1 MQVPKQIF
9 CLIPL
14 FDLTLGGLKRLK
26 EYVKSLS
33 PEEVEA
39 IGSISSGGS
48 GKKAFHNVSLEN
60 LLEELGASEINNPDV
75 KLRMVDGELVYEYE
89 SDKLGEDFAPS
100 DNEEKQGLIRNSK
113 TLLRNIC
120 WVDSAVRDVYDI
132 VLNHQR
138 EYLTT
143 NDPSNLQPLKFENIA
158 NKMGVSI
165 STVSRLMK
173 GKFVRSLDGQIMPLK
188 SLVLQEDT
196 INRLRAYE
204 KIGSMIKDGSYPGD
218 NEALKQI
225 YERTGGDDNAGVH
238 LARRTLTKY
247 RELIEEKMFKDVY
260 GIAFYA
266 LSAALNDKVKLCVRV

>member
-75 KLRMVDGELVYEYE
+75 KLRMVDGE
-89 SDKLGEDFAPS
+89 
-100 DNEEKQGLIRNSK
+100 EKQGLIRNSK

-120 WVDSAVRDVYDI
+120 WVASAVRDVYDI